1 MRRRDRRSQLKNKT
15 LRAMVGMRCLELRM
29 HGHTVTEATDIIN
42 SEFPH
47 LHLSRMTVYRMGEEV
62 LNARPM
68 FRQSD
73 A

>member
-1 MRRRDRRSQLKNKT
+1 MGRPDRRTQLKSKH
-15 LRAMVGMRCLELRM
+15 LRAMVGIRCLQLR
-29 HGHTVTEATDIIN
+29 GQGYTVSQATDIIN
-42 SEFPH
+42 SEFPR

-68 FRQSD
+68 FRESD